1 MDDATITQLKQEWT
15 GKQVA
20 IDPSAPSNRR
30 FSGRIGTVVT
40 INMNGRALV
49 RFADTLDTAWFDLPI
64 EVLSVVAPATDEV
77 YPPPAPPA
85 DEAGTAEELPPQ
97 QADESDRSPPAP
109 AVRPSTATILEMARR
124 QGAGGEKKAE

>member
-1 MDDATITQLKQEWT
+1 MDDATVTQLKQEWT

-20 IDPSAPSNRR
+20 INPRAPSNRR

-49 RFADTLDTAWFDLPI
+49 RFADTLDTPWFDLPI
-64 EVLSVVAPATDEV
+64 EELSVVAPAIDED

-85 DEAGTAEELPPQ
+85 DEAGTAGALPPQ

-109 AVRPSTATILEMARR
+109 AVRPSTTTILEMARR